1 MSIIISL
8 FIFGLV
14 INRLIT
20 NGFLYIYK
28 NVCMSATGVSGWIV
42 KLIAMWMVLCVW
54 VAASNI
60 WGSRYVFK
68 TYDLSGIMGL
78 IIAIRFGLVP

>member
-1 MSIIISL
+1 
-8 FIFGLV
+8 
-14 INRLIT
+14 
-20 NGFLYIYK
+20 
-28 NVCMSATGVSGWIV
+28 MSATGVSGWIV

-54 VAASNI
+54 VVASNI
-60 WGSRYVFK
+60 WGSSYVFK